1 MIPAKL
7 IEKKRDGFELSEK
20 EIEWFVAGT
29 VKNKIDDCQLSAM
42 LMAIYF
48 NGMSD
53 SETFSLVSSMVNSGE
68 KFKFNNIDNYV
79 ADKHSTGGIGDKISF
94 ILAPILSSLGII
106 VPMIAGRG
114 LAYTGGTIDKL
125 ESITNFQTSINIK
138 NFESQ
143 IQNISCG
150 IISQS
155 SEICPADKKIYSIR
169 DLTGTIPSMPLI
181 CSSIMSKK
189 IAEGLD
195 GLIMDI
201 KVGNG
206 AFMKTISEA
215 KILATELKKIGSAFK
230 IKTDITFSNMS
241 QPLGRYAGL
250 GCEIIESINCL
261 KGEGPN
267 DLIELSLELGSKV
280 LLQSKKAH
288 NKNEAKKKMLETIND
303 GSALKKFEEMIIAQ
317 GGNFEQLQL
326 SQSNIKNE
334 LYICSDRDGY
344 ISSMDTEKI
353 GWALVE
359 MGCGRRRDKDLLDYT
374 AGIKFNVKIGESI
387 KKGEKVYTLF
397 GQNIKKLESAKSML
411 NTTFNVSSETIL
423 KPKLILC

>member
-1 MIPAKL
+1 MCI
-7 IEKKRDGFELSEK
+7 RDS
-20 EIEWFVAGT
+20 
-29 VKNKIDDCQLSAM
+29 
-42 LMAIYF
+42 
-48 NGMSD
+48 
-53 SETFSLVSSMVNSGE
+53 
-68 KFKFNNIDNYV
+68 
-79 ADKHSTGGIGDKISF
+79 STGGIGDKVSIVLGP
-94 ILAPILSSLGII
+94 ILATLGLSVPMLAGRSLGH
-106 VPMIAGRG
+106 
-114 LAYTGGTIDKL
+114 TGGTIDKL
-125 ESITNFQTSINIK
+125 ETIPGFKTDLPIVNFKKNVEKIGISIMSQTDT
-138 NFESQ
+138 
-143 IQNISCG
+143 
-150 IISQS
+150 
-155 SEICPADKKIYSIR
+155 ICPADKKIYSIR

-215 KILATELKKIGSAFK
+215 KMLATELKKIGSAFK

-280 LLQSKKAH
+280 LLQSKKAE
-288 NKNEAKKKMLETIND
+288 NNNEAKKKMLETIND
-303 GSALKKFEEMIIAQ
+303 GSALKKFEEMIIAE
-317 GGNFEQLQL
+317 GGNFEQLQS

-334 LYICSDRDGY
+334 LYICSERDGY

-359 MGCGRRRDKDLLDYT
+359 MGCGRRRDNDLLDYT

-387 KKGEKVYTLF
+387 KKGESINVD
-397 GQNIKKLESAKSML
+397 IKRDEKIIML
-411 NTTFNVSSETIL
+411 TVRF
-423 KPKLILC
+423 

>member
-29 VKNKIDDCQLSAM
+29 VENKIDDCQLSAM

>member
-1 MIPAKL
+1 MIPANL
-7 IEKKRDGFELSEK
+7 IEKKRDGFELSAE
-20 EIEWFVAGT
+20 EIEWFVEGT
-29 VKNKIDDCQLSAM
+29 VENKIDDCQLSAM

-68 KFKFNNIDNYV
+68 KFKFNKIGKYV
-79 ADKHSTGGIGDKISF
+79 ADKHSTGGVGDKISF

-125 ESITNFQTSINIK
+125 ESIPNFQTSINVK
-138 NFESQ
+138 NFKIQ
-143 IQNISCG
+143 IQNIGCG

-215 KILATELKKIGSAFK
+215 KTLAAELKKIGSAFK

-261 KGEGPN
+261 KGDGPN

-280 LLQSKKAH
+280 ILQSKKAD

-303 GSALKKFEEMIIAQ
+303 GSALKKFEQMIIAQ
-317 GGNFEQLQL
+317 GGNFEQLQM
-326 SQSNIKNE
+326 SQSNTKNK

-374 AGIKFNVKIGESI
+374 AGIKFNVKVGETV

-397 GQNIKKLESAKSML
+397 GKNIKKLESAKSML
-411 NTTFNVSSETIL
+411 HKTFKVSSETIL
-423 KPKLILC
+423 KPKLILS

>member
-7 IEKKRDGFELSEK
+7 IEKKRDGFELSVE
-20 EIEWFVAGT
+20 EIEWFVEGT

-68 KFKFNNIDNYV
+68 KFKFSNSGKYV
-79 ADKHSTGGIGDKISF
+79 ADKHSTGGVGDKISF

-125 ESITNFQTSINIK
+125 ESIPNFQTSIDVK

-143 IQNISCG
+143 IQNIGCG

-169 DLTGTIPSMPLI
+169 DLTATIPSMPLI

-215 KILATELKKIGSAFK
+215 KTLATELKKIGSAFK
-230 IKTDITFSNMS
+230 IKTDIIFSNMS

-261 KGEGPN
+261 KGDGPN

-280 LLQSKKAH
+280 LLQSKKAE
-288 NKNEAKKKMLETIND
+288 NNNEAKKKMLETIND
-303 GSALKKFEEMIIAQ
+303 GSALKKFEEMIITQ
-317 GGNFEQLQL
+317 GGNFEQLQMN
-326 SQSNIKNE
+326 QSNIKNE

-344 ISSMDTEKI
+344 ISSMNTEKI

-359 MGCGRRRDKDLLDYT
+359 MGCGRRRDKDILDFS
-374 AGIKFNVKIGESI
+374 AGIKFNVKVGETV
-387 KKGEKVYTLF
+387 KKGEKIYTLF
-397 GQNIKKLESAKSML
+397 GENIKKLESAKLML
-411 NTTFNVSSETIL
+411 HKTFNISSETIL

>member
-7 IEKKRDGFELSEK
+7 IEKKRDGFELSAE
-20 EIEWFVAGT
+20 EIEWFVEGT
-29 VKNKIDDCQLSAM
+29 VENKIDDCQLSAM

-68 KFKFNNIDNYV
+68 KFKFNKIGKYV
-79 ADKHSTGGIGDKISF
+79 ADKHSTGGVGDKISF

-125 ESITNFQTSINIK
+125 ESIPNFQTSINVK
-138 NFESQ
+138 NFKIQ
-143 IQNISCG
+143 IQNIGCG

-215 KILATELKKIGSAFK
+215 KTLAAELKKIGSAFK
-230 IKTDITFSNMS
+230 IETDITFSNMS

-261 KGEGPN
+261 KGDGPN

-280 LLQSKKAH
+280 ILQSKKAD

-303 GSALKKFEEMIIAQ
+303 GSALKKFEQMIIAQ
-317 GGNFEQLQL
+317 GGNFEQLQM
-326 SQSNIKNE
+326 SQSNTKNK

-374 AGIKFNVKIGESI
+374 AGIKFNVKVGETV

-397 GQNIKKLESAKSML
+397 GKNIKKLESAKSML
-411 NTTFNVSSETIL
+411 HKTFKVSSETIL
-423 KPKLILC
+423 KPKLILS

>member
-7 IEKKRDGFELSEK
+7 IEKKRDGFELSAE
-20 EIEWFVAGT
+20 EIEWFVEGT
-29 VKNKIDDCQLSAM
+29 VENKIDDCQLSAM

-68 KFKFNNIDNYV
+68 KFKFNNIDKYV

-125 ESITNFQTSINIK
+125 ESITNFQTSINVK

-143 IQNISCG
+143 IQRISCG

-215 KILATELKKIGSAFK
+215 KTLATELKKIGSAFK

-250 GCEIIESINCL
+250 ECEIIESINCL
-261 KGEGPN
+261 KGDGPD

-280 LLQSKKAH
+280 LLQSKKAD
-288 NKNEAKKKMLETIND
+288 NKIEAKKKMLETIND

-317 GGNFEQLQL
+317 GGNFEQLQM

-359 MGCGRRRDKDLLDYT
+359 MGCGRRRDKDLLDFT
-374 AGIKFNVKIGESI
+374 AGIRFNVKVGETV

-397 GQNIKKLESAKSML
+397 GENIKKLEKAKLML
-411 NTTFNVSSETIL
+411 HKTFNVSSETIL

>member
-1 MIPAKL
+1 MIPANL
-7 IEKKRDGFELSEK
+7 IEKKRDGFELSAE
-20 EIEWFVAGT
+20 EIEWFVEGT
-29 VKNKIDDCQLSAM
+29 VENKIDDCQLSAM

-68 KFKFNNIDNYV
+68 KFKFNKIGKYV
-79 ADKHSTGGIGDKISF
+79 ADKHSTGGVGDKISF

-125 ESITNFQTSINIK
+125 ESIPNFQTSINVK
-138 NFESQ
+138 NFKIQ
-143 IQNISCG
+143 IQNIGCG

-215 KILATELKKIGSAFK
+215 KTLAAELKKIGSAFK
-230 IKTDITFSNMS
+230 IETDITFSNMS

-261 KGEGPN
+261 KGDGPN

-280 LLQSKKAH
+280 ILQSKKAD

-303 GSALKKFEEMIIAQ
+303 GSALKKFEQMIIAQ
-317 GGNFEQLQL
+317 GGNFEQLQM
-326 SQSNIKNE
+326 SQSNTKNK

-374 AGIKFNVKIGESI
+374 AGIKFNVKVGETV

-397 GQNIKKLESAKSML
+397 GKNIKKLESAKSML
-411 NTTFNVSSETIL
+411 HKTFKVSSETIL
-423 KPKLILC
+423 KPKLILS

>member
-7 IEKKRDGFELSEK
+7 IEKKRDGFELSSE
-20 EIEWFVAGT
+20 EIEWFVKGT
-29 VKNKIDDCQLSAM
+29 VENKIDDCQLSAL
-42 LMAIYF
+42 LMSIYF

-53 SETFSLVSSMVNSGE
+53 SETFSLVKSMVNSG
-68 KFKFNNIDNYV
+68 KKLKFNQTSEYV

-94 ILAPILSSLGII
+94 VLAPILSSLGII

-125 ESITNFQTSINIK
+125 ESIPNFQTTINVK
-138 NFESQ
+138 SFMNQ
-143 IQNISCG
+143 IEKVGCG

-189 IAEGLD
+189 IAEGID

-206 AFMKTISEA
+206 AFMKTIAQA
-215 KILATELKKIGSAFK
+215 KALASELKKIGNAFN
-230 IKTDITFSNMS
+230 IKTDITYSNMS

-250 GCEIIESINCL
+250 GCEIIESIHCL
-261 KGEGPN
+261 KGNGPS
-267 DLIELSLELGSKV
+267 DIIELSLELGSKI
-280 LLQSKKAH
+280 LIQSQKAK
-288 NKNEAKKKMLETIND
+288 NKSEAKKKMLKSIND
-303 GSALKKFEEMIIAQ
+303 GSALKKFEEMIFAQ
-317 GGNFEQLQL
+317 GGDIEYLQ
-326 SQSNIKNE
+326 SSGSNIKNK
-334 LYICSDRDGY
+334 LGVKCDRDGY

-359 MGCGRRRDKDLLDYT
+359 MGCGRRRDKDALDYS
-374 AGIKFNVKIGESI
+374 AGMKFNSKVGEEVKAGDQ
-387 KKGEKVYTLF
+387 VYELF
-397 GQNIKKLESAKSML
+397 GKDMKKLKSAKSML
-411 NTTFNVSSETIL
+411 HKTFKVSSKKIS
-423 KPKLILC
+423 KPKLILN

>member
-7 IEKKRDGFELSEK
+7 IEKKRDGFELSAE
-20 EIEWFVAGT
+20 EIEWFVEGT
-29 VKNKIDDCQLSAM
+29 VENKIDDCQLSAM

-53 SETFSLVSSMVNSGE
+53 SETFSLVSSMINSGE
-68 KFKFNNIDNYV
+68 KFKFNNFGKYV

-94 ILAPILSSLGII
+94 ILSPILSSLGII

-125 ESITNFQTSINIK
+125 ESIPNFQTSINVK
-138 NFESQ
+138 NFKIQ
-143 IQNISCG
+143 IQNIGCG

-215 KILATELKKIGSAFK
+215 KTLATELKKIGSAFE

-261 KGEGPN
+261 KGDGPN
-267 DLIELSLELGSKV
+267 DLIELSLELGSKI
-280 LLQSKKAH
+280 LLQSKKA
-288 NKNEAKKKMLETIND
+288 NNENEAKKKMLKTIDD

-317 GGNFEQLQL
+317 GGNFEQLQM

-334 LYICSDRDGY
+334 LYICSDRGGY

-359 MGCGRRRDKDLLDYT
+359 MGCGRRRDKDLLDFT
-374 AGIKFNVKIGESI
+374 AGIRFNVKVGETV

-397 GQNIKKLESAKSML
+397 GENIKKLESAKSML
-411 NTTFNVSSETIL
+411 HKTFKVSSETIL
-423 KPKLILC
+423 KPKLILS

>member
-7 IEKKRDGFELSEK
+7 IEKKRDGFELNAK
-20 EIEWFVAGT
+20 EIAWFVEGT
-29 VKNKIDDCQLSAM
+29 VENKIDDCQLSAL

-53 SETFSLVSSMVNSGE
+53 LETFSLVESMVNSG
-68 KFKFNNIDNYV
+68 KRFKFNSPGNYI

-106 VPMIAGRG
+106 IPMIAGRG

-125 ESITNFQTSINIK
+125 ESIPNFQTSINGK
-138 NFESQ
+138 DFESQ
-143 IQNISCG
+143 IQNIGYG

-215 KILATELKKIGSAFK
+215 KILAAELKKIGSAFK

-250 GCEIIESINCL
+250 RCEIIESINCL
-261 KGEGPN
+261 NGDGPN
-267 DLIELSLELGSKV
+267 DLIELSLELGSKI
-280 LLQSKKAH
+280 LLQSKEA
-288 NKNEAKKKMLETIND
+288 NNENEAKKKMLKTIDD
-303 GSALKKFEEMIIAQ
+303 GSALKK
-317 GGNFEQLQL
+317 
-326 SQSNIKNE
+326 
-334 LYICSDRDGY
+334 
-344 ISSMDTEKI
+344 
-353 GWALVE
+353 V
-359 MGCGRRRDKDLLDYT
+359 
-374 AGIKFNVKIGESI
+374 
-387 KKGEKVYTLF
+387 
-397 GQNIKKLESAKSML
+397 
-411 NTTFNVSSETIL
+411 
-423 KPKLILC
+423 

>member
-7 IEKKRDGFELSEK
+7 IEKKRDGFELSAE
-20 EIEWFVAGT
+20 EIEWFVEGT
-29 VKNKIDDCQLSAM
+29 VENKIDDCQLSAM

-68 KFKFNNIDNYV
+68 KFKFNSISKYV

-94 ILAPILSSLGII
+94 NLAPVLSSLGII

-125 ESITNFQTSINIK
+125 ESIPNFQTSIK
-138 NFESQ
+138 VKDFESQ
-143 IQNISCG
+143 IQNIGCG

-206 AFMKTISEA
+206 AFMKAISEA
-215 KILATELKKIGSAFK
+215 KTLAAELKKIGSAFK

-261 KGEGPN
+261 KGDGPN

-280 LLQSKKAH
+280 ILQSKKAD

-317 GGNFEQLQL
+317 GGNFEQLQM
-326 SQSNIKNE
+326 SQSNTKNK

-359 MGCGRRRDKDLLDYT
+359 IGCGRRRDKDLLDYT
-374 AGIKFNVKIGESI
+374 AGIKFNVKVGETV

-397 GQNIKKLESAKSML
+397 GENIKKLESAKSML
-411 NTTFNVSSETIL
+411 HKTFKVSSETIL
-423 KPKLILC
+423 KPKLILS

>member
-1 MIPAKL
+1 
-7 IEKKRDGFELSEK
+7 
-20 EIEWFVAGT
+20 
-29 VKNKIDDCQLSAM
+29 
-42 LMAIYF
+42 
-48 NGMSD
+48 
-53 SETFSLVSSMVNSGE
+53 
-68 KFKFNNIDNYV
+68 
-79 ADKHSTGGIGDKISF
+79 
-94 ILAPILSSLGII
+94 
-106 VPMIAGRG
+106 
-114 LAYTGGTIDKL
+114 
-125 ESITNFQTSINIK
+125 
-138 NFESQ
+138 
-143 IQNISCG
+143 
-150 IISQS
+150 
-155 SEICPADKKIYSIR
+155 
-169 DLTGTIPSMPLI
+169 
-181 CSSIMSKK
+181 MSKK

-215 KILATELKKIGSAFK
+215 KILAAELKKIGSAFK

-261 KGEGPN
+261 KGDGPN

-280 LLQSKKAH
+280 ILQSKKAD

-303 GSALKKFEEMIIAQ
+303 GSALKKFEQMIIAQ
-317 GGNFEQLQL
+317 GGNFEQLQM
-326 SQSNIKNE
+326 SQSNTKNK

-374 AGIKFNVKIGESI
+374 AGIKFNVKVGETV

-397 GQNIKKLESAKSML
+397 GKNIKKLESAKSML
-411 NTTFNVSSETIL
+411 HKTFKVSSETIL
-423 KPKLILC
+423 KPKLILS